1 MSFRKN
7 LEYLRKGKNFSQEEL
22 AFKLNVS
29 RQAVSKWESG
39 GAYPETDKMLS
50 MCKIFNCTLDELMND
65 DIAEL
70 KKDQERKYSFN
81 DLVDE
86 VTDIVKRTFHMF
98 DNMNIRSI
106 FRFLFEMFL
115 LILAIL
121 ILHIPFNY
129 LFQLGSGV
137 FVNIPGNISQLFISL
152 WNLITEVVYIV
163 VAVVTFVYI
172 YKIRFL
178 DKFEEV
184 KKIDIKN
191 DDKENEIT
199 VKQEINRNK
208 SKKVEIRNYDFGV
221 FSFIGKVALL
231 CIKCFIAFLSLPII
245 FLLLC
250 SVAGVVIGIVFM
262 YNGVFFI
269 GIIILLLS
277 AIIFTIG
284 LQYIIYNFI
293 VNHRSNWQKLFV
305 VFLISILGFG
315 IGVGITV
322 LEFTKM
328 TVSSQAPMNVKNTIK
343 VETYKMRD
351 NLLLQSAPSYIEYVV
366 DNSLVDSIKVEVA
379 YYDVFTKDIVMK
391 NDEATGNIF
400 IYHESNDS
408 IRFGELYDILIQD
421 LKNRTLSNYT
431 VLGQIEVKVYTSEDN
446 IRKLQ
451 EYIDKQNSINYAPI
465 INDNGDAIEE
475 VIN

>member
-7 LEYLRKGKNFSQEEL
+7 LEYLRKGENFSQEEL

-208 SKKVEIRNYDFGV
+208 K
-221 FSFIGKVALL
+221 
-231 CIKCFIAFLSLPII
+231 
-245 FLLLC
+245 
-250 SVAGVVIGIVFM
+250 
-262 YNGVFFI
+262 
-269 GIIILLLS
+269 
-277 AIIFTIG
+277 
-284 LQYIIYNFI
+284 
-293 VNHRSNWQKLFV
+293 
-305 VFLISILGFG
+305 
-315 IGVGITV
+315 
-322 LEFTKM
+322 
-328 TVSSQAPMNVKNTIK
+328 
-343 VETYKMRD
+343 
-351 NLLLQSAPSYIEYVV
+351 
-366 DNSLVDSIKVEVA
+366 
-379 YYDVFTKDIVMK
+379 
-391 NDEATGNIF
+391 
-400 IYHESNDS
+400 
-408 IRFGELYDILIQD
+408 
-421 LKNRTLSNYT
+421 
-431 VLGQIEVKVYTSEDN
+431 
-446 IRKLQ
+446 
-451 EYIDKQNSINYAPI
+451 
-465 INDNGDAIEE
+465 
-475 VIN
+475 